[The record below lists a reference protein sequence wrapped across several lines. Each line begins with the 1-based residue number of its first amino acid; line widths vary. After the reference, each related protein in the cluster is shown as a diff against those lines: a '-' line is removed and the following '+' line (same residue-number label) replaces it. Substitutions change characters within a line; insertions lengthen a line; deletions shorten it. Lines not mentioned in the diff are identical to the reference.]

1 MSVGPDEEGATP
13 RFVVVRALKVVGVGV
28 VIVLALVAILTAL
41 RTELP
46 RNPGVMSDALGPDPG
61 EPVATYLERARA
73 SLSGS
78 ATDSGVSSGT
88 GNSGD
93 SSDSGAGTDGDASG
107 VGGSR
112 WALVTAVAPWSVGQA
127 DAMVAGVA
135 RVSRVYLQVPVPGV
149 AMPVADVT
157 LAEPTAGETSRESV
171 FTRAVRQ
178 VADRARAVSSQADS
192 VQPDSA
198 QPDRA
203 TTGAATKDSARGDG
217 EDRGGAAAALTGARL
232 QAGEAAIIGLVVR
245 GTPEELRA
253 VASRPGVRAVEAL
266 PGDSVWGRFA
276 VRPLQPQQVE
286 AADPLAD
293 DAPVPPA

>member
-1 MSVGPDEEGATP
+1 MSVGTDKKGATP
-13 RFVVVRALKVVGVGV
+13 RVVVVRALKVVGVGV

-61 EPVATYLERARA
+61 EPVARYLKRAQE

-78 ATDSGVSSGT
+78 AHDSEFSSGT
-88 GNSGD
+88 GNSGG
-93 SSDSGAGTDGDASG
+93 SSDSAAGPDGDASG
-107 VGGSR
+107 VGDSR
-112 WALVTAVAPWSVGQA
+112 WALVTAEAPWSVGQA
-127 DAMVAGVA
+127 DAVVADVA
-135 RVSRVYLQVPVPGV
+135 RVSRVYFQVPVPGV

-157 LAEPTAGETSRESV
+157 LAEPTAGETSREPV

-178 VADRARAVSSQADS
+178 VADRARAVSSQAAS
-192 VQPDSA
+192 AQADSA
-198 QPDRA
+198 QPGKA
-203 TTGAATKDSARGDG
+203 TTGTATKNSSRGDG
-217 EDRGGAAAALTGARL
+217 EDRGAATAALTGARL
-232 QAGEAAIIGLVVR
+232 QAGDAAIIGLVVR

-253 VASRPGVRAVEAL
+253 AASQPGVRSVEAL